1 MLANWALTCND
12 PQVLPR
18 ARALAERWEVPLLSA
33 PTEGVMALLEVSSA
47 GLALHLAGPN
57 APGPLQLDFTSG
69 ATRRR
74 VRTSGRRSLL
84 GRALGFTRRPPALVV
99 DATAGLGQDG
109 FVIAALGARVV
120 MIERVTPLFLLL
132 EDALARAAR
141 HPDTAVPAS
150 RIELVHGDARDWLT
164 ATTERPDAVHLDPMY
179 PKRSRHALS
188 AKGMQLAQHLAGD
201 DADAPA
207 LLHAARACAPRVAV
221 KRPNRAGPLGDIA
234 PQARVEGRK
243 TRYDL
248 YLQP

>member
-1 MLANWALTCND
+1 MLSNWAVTCAD
-12 PQVLPR
+12 ADALPR
-18 ARALAERWEVPLLSA
+18 AQALARRWEVPLLA
-33 PTEGVMALLEVSSA
+33 RPDETGVVLEVGA
-47 GLALHLAGPN
+47 QALALHLTGPN
-57 APGPLQLDFTSG
+57 APGPLRIDFTSG
-69 ATRRR
+69 AMRQRL
-74 VRTSGRRSLL
+74 RTSGRRSLI
-84 GRALGFTRRPPALVV
+84 GRALGFNRRPPALVV

-141 HPDTAVPAS
+141 HADTAPIAD
-150 RIELVHGDARDWLT
+150 RIELVHGDARDWL
-164 ATTERPDAVHLDPMY
+164 AAAGERPDAVHLDPMY

-207 LLHAARACAPRVAV
+207 LLEAARSRAPRVAV
-221 KRPNRAGPLGDIA
+221 KRPNRAGPLGGVE